1 MHSRTCLKAVAVGLA
16 AAAVAPA
23 VNAAASDDVQAQ
35 IRALQE
41 IVQRRFGVTPRYGL
55 LESEGPDHDRT
66 FRVEITIQGEPRG
79 LGVGKS
85 KKGAEQAAAE
95 VALAALQV
103 QPPDASGDGDGADA
117 SDGDGA
123 ET

>member
-1 MHSRTCLKAVAVGLA
+1 FVDGSVGREIERLA
-16 AAAVAPA
+16 EGTP
-23 VNAAASDDVQAQ
+23 DRDYKTQ
-35 IRALQE
+35 LQE

-66 FRVEITIQGEPRG
+66 FRVEITIQGEPWG

-103 QPPDASGDGDGADA
+103 QQPDA
-117 SDGDGA
+117 DGDGA